1 MMKLKNLLVAACT
14 LLFAVHTTAAP
25 SSLSEGGEA
34 DLFQP
39 YKKSALRLPSV
50 PLLVN
55 DPYFSFW
62 SPFDKL
68 TDGSVRHWTDAEK
81 PIEGLLRVDGNN
93 YRWMGNGQQ
102 FLLKPIAP
110 MADAGDS
117 WTGRVSHTFQSTTAW
132 TQRGFNDSNW
142 KEEKAAWGTANEYPN
157 VHNAWTATNSDI
169 YVRRTVTLTADDLQ
183 KDLWIEF
190 SHDDVFELY
199 VNGTKVISTGETW
212 IQGETHQL
220 TAEEKQKLVVGENV
234 LAAHCHNTTGGAY
247 IDFGLFENVY
257 QPGAEVQTA
266 QQKSVD
272 VMATSTYYTFTSL
285 VLVLRWVM
293 RLRMVWL

>member
-1 MMKLKNLLVAACT
+1 M
-14 LLFAVHTTAAP
+14 
-25 SSLSEGGEA
+25 
-34 DLFQP
+34 FQP

-81 PIEGLLRVDGNN
+81 PVEGLLRVDGNN

-110 MADAGDS
+110 MADSGDS
-117 WTGRVSHTFQSTTAW
+117 WTGRVSHTFQTGTAW
-132 TQRGFNDSNW
+132 TQRGFNDSSW

-212 IQGETHQL
+212 IKGETH
-220 TAEEKQKLVVGENV
+220 
-234 LAAHCHNTTGGAY
+234 
-247 IDFGLFENVY
+247 
-257 QPGAEVQTA
+257 
-266 QQKSVD
+266 
-272 VMATSTYYTFTSL
+272 
-285 VLVLRWVM
+285 
-293 RLRMVWL
+293 